1 MYKTSYNGIPAAA
14 KHLCQ
19 SSAQNNEQFREKFKA
34 LMEVTH
40 PNLVSYLA
48 AATFP
53 DPQSVTPSL
62 VIMTELMEKNLTQFL
77 GEAQC
82 DIPIHLQVNLCLDIG
97 FALAHLH
104 SLQIIHG
111 NLRSNNIFLVGTT
124 AKVADYGMAKLL
136 DSQLPIHDPYLPPEA
151 QVPHVHYSETF
162 DIYALGVL
170 MVQIATREQPSLT
183 PQLPQISSRSAEV
196 DRSQQLTVKITDAHP
211 LRDITLQCL
220 KDSSKER
227 PTAHNVAKKL
237 DKARHHELYVTS
249 LKQEKEV
256 AQQEFLQLQEIAKS
270 REEVVMKQRQE
281 NQKIQKAN
289 EQLLQQLKE
298 KDQTISTLQATTEQ
312 RWQKHQSEMQLK
324 DREIV
329 QLAASHKQKLSR
341 LDILTQQLQQQLKD
355 KDKQISALHSSN
367 EQQCRELQHQLST
380 LKQKHQEELE
390 KKKEEILHLSSTM
403 TRQSAQLK
411 SQSKQLQKEIQ
422 ERDKKNSELHQTLD
436 QTLQQLK
443 VKEKLTSNLENA
455 AAQQRQTLEAKA
467 HEISNLKQRNQC
479 EMQQKERELTQLT
492 SKSKQQ
498 VSQLEAQAHQ
508 LRREVQEKRTE
519 ISKLTNTVDSQLQ
532 KIKTLDTQISDFRS
546 EKEKQA
552 TEWGCWEGEVKGA
565 LESLSSAVYRRKHMH
580 VKKEPLC

>member
-1 MYKTSYNGIPAAA
+1 MYETRHSGVLVAA
-14 KHLCQ
+14 KHLYH
-19 SSAQNNEQFREKFKA
+19 SSAQNHEKFKEEFKG
-34 LMEVTH
+34 LREVIH
-40 PNLVSYLA
+40 PNLVSYLE
-48 AATFP
+48 AATCP
-53 DPQSVTPSL
+53 DPQSDTPTL
-62 VIMTELMEKNLTQFL
+62 VIITELMERNLTQFL
-77 GEAQC
+77 GEAKH
-82 DIPIHLQVNLCLDIG
+82 DIPIHLQVNLSLDIS
-97 FALAHLH
+97 FALAYLH
-104 SLQIIHG
+104 SQQIMHG
-111 NLRSNNIFLVGTT
+111 NLRSNNVLLVGTT

-136 DSQLPIHDPYLPPEA
+136 DSQLPMRGPDYGPYLPPEA
-151 QVPHVHYSETF
+151 QMPHVQYSEKF
-162 DIYALGVL
+162 DIYGLGVL
-170 MVQIATREQPSLT
+170 IVQIATREKPSLI
-183 PQLPQISSRSAEV
+183 PQLLQTTSAEM
-196 DRSQQLTVKITDAHP
+196 DRSHQLTVKIATTHP
-211 LRDITLQCL
+211 LRDIALQCL
-220 KDSSKER
+220 KDSPKER
-227 PTAHNVAKKL
+227 PTAQNVARRLGKVK
-237 DKARHHELYVTS
+237 HHKLYVTS

-256 AQQEFLQLQEIAKS
+256 AQQEFVQLQEIAKS
-270 REEVVMKQRQE
+270 REEVVVKQRQE

-289 EQLLQQLKE
+289 EQLLQQLNE

-312 RWQKHQSEMQLK
+312 QCQKHQTEMQLK
-324 DREIV
+324 AREIV

-341 LDILTQQLQQQLKD
+341 LDTLTQQQLKD

-367 EQQCRELQHQLST
+367 QQQCRELQHQLST

-411 SQSKQLQKEIQ
+411 SQIKQLQKEIQ

-467 HEISNLKQRNQC
+467 HEIANLKQRNQR

-498 VSQLEAQAHQ
+498 VSQLEAQTHQ
-508 LRREVQEKRTE
+508 LRKVVQEKRTE
-519 ISKLTNTVDSQLQ
+519 ISKLTSTVDSQLQ

-552 TEWGCWEGEVKGA
+552 TELECWEGEVKGA
-565 LESLSSAVYRRKHMH
+565 LESLSSAVNRRKLMH